1 MASFNPNGNP
11 MSLTVTSASGGPT
24 VLSSAQASQL
34 LQKLRA
40 LNVPGGSQT
49 IKIQAIQTNPV
60 TGVKQIVAIPFQAAA
75 GSGAN
80 RAMGSSPVKIIK
92 LPASTM
98 SDGTR
103 LVTSSPSNGLPAGVK
118 VVKLA
123 PSPMATASGHQS
135 HFYQARATQ
144 VRKRLLFKCFSFINL
159 TYLAWLTNSFPT

>member
-1 MASFNPNGNP
+1 MASLNPNGTP
-11 MSLTVTSASGGPT
+11 VSLTVTNATGGPT

-60 TGVKQIVAIPFQAAA
+60 TGVKQIVAIPIQAAP

-80 RAMGSSPVKIIK
+80 KAIGSSPVKIIK
-92 LPASTM
+92 LPASVG

-103 LVTSSPSNGLPAGVK
+103 VVTASPGNGIPAGVK

-123 PSPMATASGHQS
+123 PSPMVTASGHQS

-144 VRKRLLFKCFSFINL
+144 VRELIVASSKSLGRTYQANL
-159 TYLAWLTNSFPT
+159 VELTFN

>member
-1 MASFNPNGNP
+1 MASINPNGTP
-11 MSLTVTSASGGPT
+11 VSLTVTSATGGPT

-60 TGVKQIVAIPFQAAA
+60 TGVKQIVAIPIQAATP
-75 GSGAN
+75 GSMAN
-80 RAMGSSPVKIIK
+80 KALGSSPVKIIK
-92 LPASTM
+92 LPGPVVSEGAKVVTASP
-98 SDGTR
+98 G
-103 LVTSSPSNGLPAGVK
+103 NGIPAGVK

-123 PSPMATASGHQS
+123 PSPMATSSGHHS

-144 VRKRLLFKCFSFINL
+144 VR
-159 TYLAWLTNSFPT
+159 

>member
-1 MASFNPNGNP
+1 MASINPNGTP
-11 MSLTVTSASGGPT
+11 VSLTVTSATGGPT

-60 TGVKQIVAIPFQAAA
+60 TGVKQIVAIPIQAAP

-80 RAMGSSPVKIIK
+80 KAMGSSPVKIIK
-92 LPASTM
+92 LPGPVVSEGTKMMTASP
-98 SDGTR
+98 G
-103 LVTSSPSNGLPAGVK
+103 NGIPPGVK

-123 PSPMATASGHQS
+123 PSPMATSSGHQS

-144 VRKRLLFKCFSFINL
+144 VSKL
-159 TYLAWLTNSFPT
+159 P